1 MDKNEQIK
9 YINAYNRLCQ
19 NASIASFYDGKTLD
33 SICKRELD
41 MFRKLIKESF
51 ELVEKYENCTKEL
64 THANKEEYVNTLQRP
79 YKLEELKTGM
89 WIWDNKLKNC
99 FLIHNII
106 NKEKWQIVVYR
117 NYLDDIYD
125 ILNFEENRFFP
136 VEIFDKGDCKNEN

>member
-1 MDKNEQIK
+1 MTQLEKKLLTINEIVTDERAK
-9 YINAYNRLCQ
+9 KI
-19 NASIASFYDGKTLD
+19 
-33 SICKRELD
+33 ICDL
-41 MFRKLIKESF
+41 F
-51 ELVEKYENCTKEL
+51 VEKYENCK
-64 THANKEEYVNTLQRP
+64 RP